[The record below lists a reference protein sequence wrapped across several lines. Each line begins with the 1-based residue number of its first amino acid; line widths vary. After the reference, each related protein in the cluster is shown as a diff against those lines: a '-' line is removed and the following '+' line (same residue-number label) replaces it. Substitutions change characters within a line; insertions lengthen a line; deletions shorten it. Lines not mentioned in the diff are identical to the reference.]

1 MLHGILIEGTF
12 QDSVTLMLVSRD
24 LSALPGV
31 NRVSVMMGTPAN
43 KTVYRETGLWHPVL
57 EAATPNDLCIVADS
71 EDTDPALADNF
82 VNLVKEKLN
91 EQARSK
97 RKAGYPVVRT
107 WRRARQVSPD
117 ANLALISL
125 AGHYVFGPTRQAL
138 EDGCNV
144 MLFSDNV
151 PLEDELALKTLAREK
166 GLLVMGPD
174 CGTAIVNQAPLAF
187 ANRVPSGPIAV
198 VGASGT
204 GIQEITIQIAQL
216 GSGITHA
223 LGLGGRDLS
232 EQVGGISALTAL
244 GFVAADPASRV
255 IAFVSKPPAAKVKAR
270 VLEEMTKLGKPV
282 VVLFLGERPA
292 KRQAG
297 NVHFAQTL
305 DEVATLAVE
314 LAFIDSQTASLPDV
328 GGKGICGLYTGGT
341 LANEAAYLLADTLD
355 LEMDKSHADGF
366 MLRTEAHRVIDLGDD
381 VYTRGRPH
389 PMIDPTL
396 RSDMIRALA
405 NEPQTGVLLLDIVLG
420 YGGHNDPAG
429 EVAQAVTQLREA
441 RGDKAPIVVIA
452 TMTGTN
458 ADRQDRG
465 EQTRKLEEAG
475 VHIADSV
482 RSAILFATQAIA
494 PRPTASGE
502 RAALLTATP
511 SVVNIG
517 LRSFADDLHSAGV
530 KVIQEQWSPPAGG
543 NERLQKLLESL
554 K

>member
-24 LSALPGV
+24 LSALPEV

-57 EAATPNDLCIVADS
+57 ETATPNDLCIIADS
-71 EDTDPALADNF
+71 DDTDPALATTL
-82 VNLVKEKLN
+82 VTLVKERLN
-91 EQARSK
+91 EQAKSK

-107 WRRARQVSPD
+107 WRRAKQIMPD
-117 ANLALISL
+117 ANLALFSL
-125 AGHYVFGPTRQAL
+125 AGHYVFAPTRQAL
-138 EDGCNV
+138 ENGCNV

-151 PLEDELALKTLAREK
+151 PLEDELALKTLAREN

-174 CGTAIVNQAPLAF
+174 CGTAIVNGAPLAF

-204 GIQEITIQIAQL
+204 GIQEITSQIARL

-244 GFVAADPASRV
+244 GMVAADPDSRV
-255 IAFVSKPPAAKVKAR
+255 VAFVSKPPAAKVKAR
-270 VLEEMTKLGKPV
+270 VLEEMLKLGKPV
-282 VVLFLGERPA
+282 VVLFMGERPV
-292 KRQAG
+292 KRQIG

-314 LAFIDSQTASLPDV
+314 LAFIDAHAAQLPNV
-328 GGKGICGLYTGGT
+328 SGKGICGLYTGGT
-341 LANEAAYLLADTLD
+341 LANEAAYLLSETLD

-381 VYTRGRPH
+381 AYTRGRPH

-405 NEPQTGVLLLDIVLG
+405 NEPEVGVLLLDIVLG

-429 EVAQAVTQLREA
+429 EVAQAVMQMREA
-441 RGDKAPIVVIA
+441 RGEKAPIVVIA
-452 TMTGTN
+452 TMTGTKD
-458 ADRQDRG
+458 DRQDRD
-465 EQTRKLEEAG
+465 EQVHKLEEVG
-475 VHIADSV
+475 VLVADSV

-494 PRPTASGE
+494 ARASAAGKP
-502 RAALLTATP
+502 AALLTETP
-511 SVVNIG
+511 AVVNIG

-530 KVIQEQWSPPAGG
+530 KVVQEQWAPPAGG
-543 NERLQKLLESL
+543 NEHLQKLLESL